1 MAAGMTRKPSLWK
14 CIKAAFSARPFGM
27 FVPPNWIGLG
37 AFAFLGTRNPGF
49 LLIGAGVEL
58 AYLFSLATN
67 RKFQDWVAR
76 RDSGG
81 SDKAFQEKQDALI
94 ARLTDT
100 DQARYVAFV
109 SRCRTILDQFNQL
122 DSSGAAAQ
130 VQAEG
135 LGKLTWVYLRLLLAR
150 RAMLKVLKDPTTSET
165 EELRVR
171 LDKVKARLDE
181 PTLDDDLRKSLTSQA
196 EILAQR
202 VDQRS
207 EGRDKLEF
215 LEAEILRIQEQ
226 VELLREQSAMG
237 ADADG
242 LSRRLDEITGSL
254 GGATEW
260 INDQQKVYGQLDDLL
275 DEPPPLTPRTTRM
288 RERA

>member
-1 MAAGMTRKPSLWK
+1 MNPKPSFWK
-14 CIKAAFSARPFGM
+14 CLTAAFSARPFGM
-27 FVPPNWIGLG
+27 FVPPNWIGLAAIG
-37 AFAFLGTRNPGF
+37 LLGLRNPGF

-76 RDSGG
+76 RGSAG
-81 SDKAFQEKQDALI
+81 SDKAFQDKQDALI
-94 ARLTDT
+94 ARLSDT
-100 DQARYVAFV
+100 DQARYVAVV

-122 DSSGAAAQ
+122 DTSGAAAQ

-150 RAMLKVLKDPTTSET
+150 RAMLRVLKDPTASET
-165 EELRVR
+165 EELQVR
-171 LDKVKARLDE
+171 LDRVKARLDE
-181 PTLDDDLRKSLTSQA
+181 KTLDEDLRKSLGSQA

-202 VDQRS
+202 VSQRS

-226 VELLREQSAMG
+226 VELLREQSALG

-242 LSRRLDEITGSL
+242 LSQRLDEITGSL

-260 INDQQKVYGQLDDLL
+260 IADQQKVYGQLDDLL
-275 DEPPPLTPRTTRM
+275 DEPPPLTPRTRQK
-288 RERA
+288 ERA

>member
-1 MAAGMTRKPSLWK
+1 MNSKPSFWK
-14 CIKAAFSARPFGM
+14 CLAAAFSARPFGM
-27 FVPPNWIGLG
+27 FVPPNWIALSAIGL
-37 AFAFLGTRNPGF
+37 LGLRNPGF
-49 LLIGAGVEL
+49 WLIGAGVEL

-67 RKFQDWVAR
+67 RKFQDWVVR
-76 RDSGG
+76 RG
-81 SDKAFQEKQDALI
+81 SAGSEKAFQEKQDALI
-94 ARLTDT
+94 ARLSDT

-150 RAMLKVLKDPTTSET
+150 RAMLRVLKDPSTSET
-165 EELRVR
+165 EELQVR
-171 LDKVKARLDE
+171 LDRVKARLDE
-181 PTLDDDLRKSLTSQA
+181 KTMDEDLRKSLGSQA

-202 VDQRS
+202 VNQRS

-226 VELLREQSAMG
+226 VELLREQSALG

-260 INDQQKVYGQLDDLL
+260 IADQQKVYGQLDDLL
-275 DEPPPLTPRTTRM
+275 DEPPPLTPRTRQK
-288 RERA
+288 ERA

>member
-1 MAAGMTRKPSLWK
+1 MNSKPSFWK
-14 CIKAAFSARPFGM
+14 CLAAAFSARPFGM
-27 FVPPNWIGLG
+27 FVPPNWIALSAIGL
-37 AFAFLGTRNPGF
+37 LGLRNPGF
-49 LLIGAGVEL
+49 WLIGAGVEL

-67 RKFQDWVAR
+67 RKFQEWVAR
-76 RDSGG
+76 RG
-81 SDKAFQEKQDALI
+81 SAGSEQAFQEKQDALI
-94 ARLTDT
+94 ARLSDT

-150 RAMLKVLKDPTTSET
+150 RAMLRVLKDPSTSET
-165 EELRVR
+165 EELQVR
-171 LDKVKARLDE
+171 LDRVKARLDE
-181 PTLDDDLRKSLTSQA
+181 KTMDEDLRKSLGSQA

-202 VDQRS
+202 VNQRS

-226 VELLREQSAMG
+226 VELLREQSALG

-260 INDQQKVYGQLDDLL
+260 IADQQKVYGQLDDLL
-275 DEPPPLTPRTTRM
+275 DEPPPLTPRTRQK
-288 RERA
+288 ERA

>member
-1 MAAGMTRKPSLWK
+1 MSARPSFWK
-14 CIKAAFSARPFGM
+14 CLAAAFSARPFGM
-27 FVPPNWIGLG
+27 FVPPNWIALSAIGL
-37 AFAFLGTRNPGF
+37 LGLRNPGF
-49 LLIGAGVEL
+49 WLIGVGLEL

-67 RKFQDWVAR
+67 KKFQDWVAR
-76 RDSGG
+76 RGSAG

-94 ARLTDT
+94 ARLSDT

-109 SRCRTILDQFNQL
+109 SRCRTILDQFSQL

-150 RAMLKVLKDPTTSET
+150 RAMLRVLKDPSTSET
-165 EELRVR
+165 EELQVR
-171 LDKVKARLDE
+171 LDRVKARLDE
-181 PTLDDDLRKSLTSQA
+181 KTMDEDLRKSLGSQA

-202 VDQRS
+202 VNQRS

-226 VELLREQSAMG
+226 VELLREQSALG

-260 INDQQKVYGQLDDLL
+260 IADQQKVYGQLDDLL
-275 DEPPPLTPRTTRM
+275 DEPPPLTPRTRQK
-288 RERA
+288 ERA

>member
-1 MAAGMTRKPSLWK
+1 MKAKPSFWK
-14 CIKAAFSARPFGM
+14 CLVAAFSARPFGM
-27 FVPPNWIGLG
+27 FVPPNWIGLS
-37 AFAFLGTRNPGF
+37 AFGLLGLRNPGF
-49 LLIGAGVEL
+49 WLIGAGVEL

-67 RKFQDWVAR
+67 KKFQDWVAR
-76 RDSGG
+76 RGSAG
-81 SDKAFQEKQDALI
+81 SDKAFQAKQDALI
-94 ARLTDT
+94 ARLSDT

-109 SRCRTILDQFNQL
+109 SRCRIILDQFSQL

-150 RAMLKVLKDPTTSET
+150 RAMLRVLKDPSTSET
-165 EELRVR
+165 EELQVR
-171 LDKVKARLDE
+171 LDRVKARLDE
-181 PTLDDDLRKSLTSQA
+181 KSMDEDLRKSLGSQA
-196 EILAQR
+196 DLLAQR

-207 EGRDKLEF
+207 EGRNKLEF

-226 VELLREQSAMG
+226 VELLREQSALG

-260 INDQQKVYGQLDDLL
+260 IADQQKVYGQLDDLL
-275 DEPPPLTPRTTRM
+275 DAPPPLTSHTRQK
-288 RERA
+288 ERA

>member
-1 MAAGMTRKPSLWK
+1 MSSKPSFWK
-14 CIKAAFSARPFGM
+14 CLVAAFSARPFGM
-27 FVPPNWIGLG
+27 FVPPNWIALSAIGL
-37 AFAFLGTRNPGF
+37 LGLQNPGF
-49 LLIGAGVEL
+49 WLIGAGVEL

-67 RKFQDWVAR
+67 RRFQDWVAR
-76 RDSGG
+76 RG
-81 SDKAFQEKQDALI
+81 SAGSEKAFQEKQDALI
-94 ARLTDT
+94 ARLSDT

-150 RAMLKVLKDPTTSET
+150 RAMLRVLKDPSTSET
-165 EELRVR
+165 EELQVR
-171 LDKVKARLDE
+171 LDRVKARLDE
-181 PTLDDDLRKSLTSQA
+181 KTLDDDLRKSLGSQA

-202 VDQRS
+202 VNQRS

-226 VELLREQSAMG
+226 VELLREQSALG

-260 INDQQKVYGQLDDLL
+260 IADQQKVYGQLDDLL
-275 DEPPPLTPRTTRM
+275 DEPPPLTPRTRQK
-288 RERA
+288 ERA

>member
-1 MAAGMTRKPSLWK
+1 MSARPSFWK
-14 CIKAAFSARPFGM
+14 CLVAAFSARPFGM
-27 FVPPNWIGLG
+27 FVPPNWIALSAIGL
-37 AFAFLGTRNPGF
+37 LGLRNPGF
-49 LLIGAGVEL
+49 WLIGAGVEL

-67 RKFQDWVAR
+67 KKFQDWVAR
-76 RDSGG
+76 RGSAG

-94 ARLTDT
+94 ARLSDT

-109 SRCRTILDQFNQL
+109 SRCRTILDQFHQL

-150 RAMLKVLKDPTTSET
+150 RAMLRVLKDPSTSET
-165 EELRVR
+165 EELQVR

-181 PTLDDDLRKSLTSQA
+181 KTMDEDLRKSLGSQA

-202 VDQRS
+202 VNQRS

-226 VELLREQSAMG
+226 VELLREQSALG

-260 INDQQKVYGQLDDLL
+260 IADQQKVYGQLDDLL
-275 DEPPPLTPRTTRM
+275 DEPPPLTPRTRQK
-288 RERA
+288 ERA

>member
-1 MAAGMTRKPSLWK
+1 MNSKPSFWK
-14 CIKAAFSARPFGM
+14 CLAAAFSARPFGM
-27 FVPPNWIGLG
+27 FVPPNWIALSAIGL
-37 AFAFLGTRNPGF
+37 LGLRNPGF
-49 LLIGAGVEL
+49 WLIGAGVEL

-67 RKFQDWVAR
+67 RKFQEWVAR
-76 RDSGG
+76 RG
-81 SDKAFQEKQDALI
+81 SAGSEKAFQEKQDALI
-94 ARLTDT
+94 ARLSDT

-150 RAMLKVLKDPTTSET
+150 RAMLRVLKDPSTSET
-165 EELRVR
+165 EELQVR
-171 LDKVKARLDE
+171 LDRVKARLDE
-181 PTLDDDLRKSLTSQA
+181 KTMDEDLRKSLGSQA

-202 VDQRS
+202 VNQRS

-226 VELLREQSAMG
+226 VELLREQSALG

-260 INDQQKVYGQLDDLL
+260 IADQQKVYGQLDDLL
-275 DEPPPLTPRTTRM
+275 DEPPPLTPRARQK
-288 RERA
+288 ERA

>member
-1 MAAGMTRKPSLWK
+1 MSARPSFWK
-14 CIKAAFSARPFGM
+14 CLAAAFSARPFGM
-27 FVPPNWIGLG
+27 FVPPNWIALSAIGL
-37 AFAFLGTRNPGF
+37 LGLRNPGF
-49 LLIGAGVEL
+49 WLIGAGLEL

-67 RKFQDWVAR
+67 KKFQDWVAR
-76 RDSGG
+76 RGSAG

-94 ARLTDT
+94 ARLSDT

-109 SRCRTILDQFNQL
+109 SRCRTILDQFSQL

-150 RAMLKVLKDPTTSET
+150 RAMLRVLKDPSTSET
-165 EELRVR
+165 EELQVR
-171 LDKVKARLDE
+171 LDRVKARLDE
-181 PTLDDDLRKSLTSQA
+181 KTMDEDLRKSLGSQA

-202 VDQRS
+202 VNQRS

-226 VELLREQSAMG
+226 VELLREQSALG

-260 INDQQKVYGQLDDLL
+260 IADQQKVYGQLDDLL
-275 DEPPPLTPRTTRM
+275 DEPPPLTPRTRQK
-288 RERA
+288 ERA

>member
-1 MAAGMTRKPSLWK
+1 MSARPSFWK
-14 CIKAAFSARPFGM
+14 CLVAAFSARPFGM
-27 FVPPNWIGLG
+27 FVPPNWIALSAIGL
-37 AFAFLGTRNPGF
+37 LGLRNPGF
-49 LLIGAGVEL
+49 WLIGAGVEL

-67 RKFQDWVAR
+67 KKFQDWVAR
-76 RDSGG
+76 RGSAG

-94 ARLTDT
+94 ARLSDT

-109 SRCRTILDQFNQL
+109 SRCRTILDQFHQL

-150 RAMLKVLKDPTTSET
+150 RAMLRVLKDPSTSET
-165 EELRVR
+165 EELQVR
-171 LDKVKARLDE
+171 LDRVKARLDE
-181 PTLDDDLRKSLTSQA
+181 KTMDEDLRKSLGSQA

-202 VDQRS
+202 VNQRS

-226 VELLREQSAMG
+226 VELLREQSALG

-260 INDQQKVYGQLDDLL
+260 IADQQKVYGQLDDLL
-275 DEPPPLTPRTTRM
+275 DEPPPLTPRTRQK
-288 RERA
+288 ERA